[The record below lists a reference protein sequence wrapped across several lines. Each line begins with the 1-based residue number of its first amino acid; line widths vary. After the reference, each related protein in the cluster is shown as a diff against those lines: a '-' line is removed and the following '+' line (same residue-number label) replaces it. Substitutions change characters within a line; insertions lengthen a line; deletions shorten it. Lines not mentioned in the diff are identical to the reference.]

1 METPIGFEP
10 IFRAETST
18 LRENEFGVLRL
29 GDNLKLS
36 RTALLAPLRAFR
48 SFAPLL
54 GRCGLASTISPRS
67 QNEVLPPVASGGFE
81 PPRSLVFWF
90 QIEAELEFVSITQ
103 IV

>member
-18 LRENEFGVLRL
+18 LRENELGVLRL

-36 RTALLAPLRAFR
+36 PTALLGPDL
-48 SFAPLL
+48 
-54 GRCGLASTISPRS
+54 GLASTVPPRS

>member
-1 METPIGFEP
+1 METSIGFEP

-36 RTALLAPLRAFR
+36 QTA
-48 SFAPLL
+48 SL
-54 GRCGLASTISPRS
+54 GPNLGLASTISPRS